1 VYAVSSHQLQSWR
14 QAVGMRNATP
24 SFLPPAAGVGEF
36 LLCNAKNQKAKKK
49 KKKRKS
55 EIENLRCSMH
65 HTMIEL
71 APELSNLP

>member
-1 VYAVSSHQLQSWR
+1 VYAVSSHQLQSWG

-24 SFLPPAAGVGEF
+24 SFISPAAELGEF

-49 KKKRKS
+49 KRKS
-55 EIENLRCSMH
+55 EIENLRCTMH